1 MFIIDDIIGWLVG
14 KFMDLIFPK
23 NDENKELI
31 ALLLE
36 RDMEINKLR
45 KEKDLLRSHFEEKE
59 TKQVY
64 VKKRIIDSL
73 KRRAISIE
81 KLIEKYN
88 KPLNAVLI
96 SYASQ
101 KEKSKKGYLKPSS
114 FIREE
119 LKKYGSKYLG
129 GTDAIIPPTRIPKR
143 IKNNEDLRK
152 WFEKKILKERYC
164 KLKFLSL
171 IDLKKKTFW
180 KTYLPY
186 EQKEPRHF
194 SIGEVL
200 KLEDLFNEEDIK
212 NISVSEII
220 KDGDILWL
228 ASSLLGE
235 KELTRLI
242 RNQKRIESQ
251 LGNPSLRELTSD
263 LIIPKLNK
271 ILSKT
276 FSKPNEI
283 SKAIVEEARF
293 WYKKLK

>member
-1 MFIIDDIIGWLVG
+1 MFIIDDIISWLVG
-14 KFMDLIFPK
+14 KVMDFFFPK
-23 NDENKELI
+23 KDENKKLI
-31 ALLLE
+31 DILLE
-36 RDMEINKLR
+36 REGAINRLR
-45 KEKDLLRSHFEEKE
+45 KEKDILKSRFEEE
-59 TKQVY
+59 STKQINT
-64 VKKRIIDSL
+64 KKRIIDSL
-73 KRRAISIE
+73 KRRGLSTE

-88 KPLNAVLI
+88 KPLNAILI

-101 KEKSKKGYLKPSS
+101 KVKTNKGYLKEDS

-129 GTDAIIPPTRIPKR
+129 GTDAIIPPTRIPKK

-186 EQKEPRHF
+186 EQKKPKHF
-194 SIGEVL
+194 SIGDVL

-235 KELTRLI
+235 KELDKLV

-263 LIIPKLNK
+263 LMIPRLNK
-271 ILSKT
+271 ILSKILT
-276 FSKPNEI
+276 KPNEI
-283 SKAIVEEARF
+283 SVAIVEEARF
-293 WYKKLK
+293 WNNKLK